1 MEMIGSSATEPQSS
15 SEKWLILL
23 HQCCTSS
30 GSFLTM
36 FVCVGYREDPKT
48 GLPTLCR
55 FAAEVRCSS
64 FNQPIDVVEAW
75 FVAFRNYWRILE
87 ENAIFIRSEPGES
100 KFLLG
105 G

>member
-1 MEMIGSSATEPQSS
+1 
-15 SEKWLILL
+15 
-23 HQCCTSS
+23 
-30 GSFLTM
+30 M